1 MLKRKLNKYIMKKAK
16 RLDLYSPDSKVSEI
30 PCLTL
35 RTSRC
40 AYNEIL
46 NTCTYGIE
54 YVIDEIFKDGSNKP
68 DQNSAIDWFG
78 ISDLTMD

>member
-1 MLKRKLNKYIMKKAK
+1 MKKAK
-16 RLDLYSPDSKVSEI
+16 QADLYLPDPEMSET
-30 PCLTL
+30 PGPTL
-35 RTSRC
+35 RTTRC

-54 YVIDEIFKDGSNKP
+54 YVIDEIFKDNSNKL
-68 DQNSAIDWFG
+68 DQSSAIDWFG

>member
-1 MLKRKLNKYIMKKAK
+1 MEKAK
-16 RLDLYSPDSKVSEI
+16 QAELYLPDFEVSKIS
-30 PCLTL
+30 CSSL
-35 RTSRC
+35 RTTRC

-54 YVIDEIFKDGSNKP
+54 YVIDEIFKDNSNKT
-68 DQNSAIDWFG
+68 DQSSAIDWFG